1 MSNEA
6 LNTVLSHLVIPVV
19 VIHDAA
25 TTPAVTD
32 GLVVGGLPVAEVTF
46 RTDAAPAAIESMAG
60 DGRITV
66 GAGTVINAR
75 QVDEAVSAGASFVV
89 SPGLSREVVDR
100 CRHHAIPVLP
110 GAITPTEIMA
120 GIDMG
125 LDTFKFFPAGTF
137 GGAAT
142 IASLEGPFPHL
153 RFVPT
158 GGVKPHNLAD
168 FLSCANITA
177 VGGTWLTPADAVA
190 ARDCHTIANLVR
202 EAVDSA
208 HHIVKEQS

>member
-6 LNTVLSHLVIPVV
+6 LDAVLSHLVIPVV

-25 TTPAVTD
+25 TTPAVTE
-32 GLVVGGLPVAEVTF
+32 GLVDGGLPVAEVTF
-46 RTDAAPAAIESMAG
+46 RTAAAADAIASMAA
-60 DGRITV
+60 DGRVTV

-75 QVDEAVSAGASFVV
+75 QVDAAVSAGATFVV
-89 SPGLSREVVDR
+89 SPGLSAEVVER
-100 CRHHAIPVLP
+100 CNHHGIPVLP
-110 GAITPTEIMA
+110 GVITPSEIMA
-120 GIDMG
+120 GIDLG
-125 LDTFKFFPAGTF
+125 LDTFKFFPAGSF

-142 IASLEGPFPHL
+142 IASLAGPFPNL

-168 FLSCANITA
+168 FLSRPNIPA

-190 ARDCHTIANLVR
+190 ARDSRTIATLAF
-202 EAVDSA
+202 EAARSA
-208 HHIVKEQS
+208 HSIVEEQS

>member
-1 MSNEA
+1 MPSRFCRGPSPRPKLWLA
-6 LNTVLSHLVIPVV
+6 STWDS
-19 VIHDAA
+19 
-25 TTPAVTD
+25 TP
-32 GLVVGGLPVAEVTF
+32 
-46 RTDAAPAAIESMAG
+46 S
-60 DGRITV
+60 
-66 GAGTVINAR
+66 
-75 QVDEAVSAGASFVV
+75 SS
-89 SPGLSREVVDR
+89 S
-100 CRHHAIPVLP
+100 
-110 GAITPTEIMA
+110 
-120 GIDMG
+120 
-125 LDTFKFFPAGTF
+125 GTF

-168 FLSCANITA
+168 FLSRANIPA

>member
-6 LNTVLSHLVIPVV
+6 LDKVLANLIIPVV

-46 RTDAAPAAIESMAG
+46 RTDAAPAAIESMAS
-60 DGRITV
+60 DGRIIV
-66 GAGTVINAR
+66 GAGTVISAR
-75 QVDEAVSAGASFVV
+75 QVDEAVGPGATFGA

-110 GAITPTEIMA
+110 GVITPTEIMA

-125 LDTFKFFPAGTF
+125 LDTFKFFPAGIF

-142 IASLEGPFPHL
+142 IVSLGGPFPHL

-158 GGVKPHNLAD
+158 GGVKPRNLAD
-168 FLSCANITA
+168 FLSRPNIPA

-190 ARDCHTIANLVR
+190 ARDSHAIANLAR
-202 EAVDSA
+202 EAAHSA
-208 HHIVKEQS
+208 HHIVKE

>member
-1 MSNEA
+1 MD
-6 LNTVLSHLVIPVV
+6 VLSSLRAARLVPVV
-19 VIHDAA
+19 VLDDARDA
-25 TTPAVTD
+25 D
-32 GLVVGGLPVAEVTF
+32 GLAGALVAGGLPVAEVTF

-66 GAGTVINAR
+66 VAGTVINAR

-158 GGVKPHNLAD
+158 GGVKPHTLAD
-168 FLSCANITA
+168 FLSRANIPA

>member
-125 LDTFKFFPAGTF
+125 LDTFSQPAPSAVQPPSRRWKALSRTYVSSPPVGSSRTTSQISSPAPIFLPSEVPGSPRLMPSPPGT
-137 GGAAT
+137 AT
-142 IASLEGPFPHL
+142 PS
-153 RFVPT
+153 PT
-158 GGVKPHNLAD
+158 
-168 FLSCANITA
+168 
-177 VGGTWLTPADAVA
+177 
-190 ARDCHTIANLVR
+190 
-202 EAVDSA
+202 
-208 HHIVKEQS
+208 

>member
-6 LNTVLSHLVIPVV
+6 LDKVLANLIIPVV

-46 RTDAAPAAIESMAG
+46 RTDAAPAAIESMAN
-60 DGRITV
+60 DGRIIV
-66 GAGTVINAR
+66 GAGTVISAR
-75 QVDEAVSAGASFVV
+75 QVDEAVGAGATFVV

-100 CRHHAIPVLP
+100 CRPPAIPVLP
-110 GAITPTEIMA
+110 GVITPTEIMA

-125 LDTFKFFPAGTF
+125 LDTFKFFPAGIF

-142 IASLEGPFPHL
+142 IASLGGPFPHL

-158 GGVKPHNLAD
+158 GGVKPRNLAD
-168 FLSCANITA
+168 FLSRPNIPA

-190 ARDCHTIANLVR
+190 ARDSHAIANLAR
-202 EAVDSA
+202 EAAHSA

>member
-6 LNTVLSHLVIPVV
+6 LDKVLANLIIPVV

-46 RTDAAPAAIESMAG
+46 RTDAATAAIESMAS
-60 DGRITV
+60 DGRIIV
-66 GAGTVINAR
+66 GAGTVISAR
-75 QVDEAVSAGASFVV
+75 QVDEAVGAGATFVV

-110 GAITPTEIMA
+110 GVITPTEIMA

-125 LDTFKFFPAGTF
+125 LDTFKFFPAGIF

-142 IASLEGPFPHL
+142 IVSLGGPFPHL

-158 GGVKPHNLAD
+158 GGVKPRNLAD
-168 FLSCANITA
+168 FLSRPNIPA

-190 ARDCHTIANLVR
+190 ARDSHAIANLAR
-202 EAVDSA
+202 EAAHSA
-208 HHIVKEQS
+208 HHIVKE

>member
-6 LNTVLSHLVIPVV
+6 LDKVLANLIIPVV

-32 GLVVGGLPVAEVTF
+32 GLVVGGLPVAEVPF
-46 RTDAAPAAIESMAG
+46 RTDAAPAAIESMAS
-60 DGRITV
+60 DGRIIV
-66 GAGTVINAR
+66 GAGTVISAR
-75 QVDEAVSAGASFVV
+75 QVDEAVGAGATFVV

-110 GAITPTEIMA
+110 GVITPTEIMA

-125 LDTFKFFPAGTF
+125 LDTFKFFPAGIF

-142 IASLEGPFPHL
+142 IASLGSPFPHL

-158 GGVKPHNLAD
+158 GGVKPRNLAD
-168 FLSCANITA
+168 FLSRPNIPA

-190 ARDCHTIANLVR
+190 ARDSHAIANLAR
-202 EAVDSA
+202 EAAHSA
-208 HHIVKEQS
+208 HHIVKE

>member
-32 GLVVGGLPVAEVTF
+32 GLVVGGLPVAAVTF

-89 SPGLSREVVDR
+89 SPARSSIDVGTMPSRFCRGPSPRPKLWLASTWDSTPSSSSQPAPSAVQPPSRRWKALSRTYVSSPPVGSSRTTSQISSPAPIFLPSEV
-100 CRHHAIPVLP
+100 P
-110 GAITPTEIMA
+110 GSPRLMPSPPGTATP
-120 GIDMG
+120 
-125 LDTFKFFPAGTF
+125 
-137 GGAAT
+137 
-142 IASLEGPFPHL
+142 S
-153 RFVPT
+153 PT
-158 GGVKPHNLAD
+158 
-168 FLSCANITA
+168 
-177 VGGTWLTPADAVA
+177 
-190 ARDCHTIANLVR
+190 
-202 EAVDSA
+202 
-208 HHIVKEQS
+208 

>member
-6 LNTVLSHLVIPVV
+6 LDKVLANLIIPVV
-19 VIHDAA
+19 VVHDAA

-46 RTDAAPAAIESMAG
+46 RTDAAPAAIESMAS
-60 DGRITV
+60 DGRIIV
-66 GAGTVINAR
+66 GAGTVISAR
-75 QVDEAVSAGASFVV
+75 QVDEAVGAGATFVV

-110 GAITPTEIMA
+110 GVITPTEIMA

-125 LDTFKFFPAGTF
+125 LDTFKFFPAGIF

-142 IASLEGPFPHL
+142 IVSLGGPFPHL

-158 GGVKPHNLAD
+158 GGVKPRNLAD
-168 FLSCANITA
+168 FLSRPNIPA

-190 ARDCHTIANLVR
+190 ARDSHAIANLAR
-202 EAVDSA
+202 EAAHSA
-208 HHIVKEQS
+208 HHIVKE

>member
-1 MSNEA
+1 M
-6 LNTVLSHLVIPVV
+6 
-19 VIHDAA
+19 
-25 TTPAVTD
+25 
-32 GLVVGGLPVAEVTF
+32 TF

-142 IASLEGPFPHL
+142 IAFAGRPFPAPTFRPHRWGQAAQPR
-153 RFVPT
+153 RFPL
-158 GGVKPHNLAD
+158 PRQYSCRRRYLAHP
-168 FLSCANITA
+168 
-177 VGGTWLTPADAVA
+177 G
-190 ARDCHTIANLVR
+190 
-202 EAVDSA
+202 
-208 HHIVKEQS
+208 

>member
-75 QVDEAVSAGASFVV
+75 QVDEAVSAGALKPGMKVMLLGFVV
-89 SPGLSREVVDR
+89 GLSW
-100 CRHHAIPVLP
+100 
-110 GAITPTEIMA
+110 G
-120 GIDMG
+120 G
-125 LDTFKFFPAGTF
+125 LVT
-137 GGAAT
+137 
-142 IASLEGPFPHL
+142 
-153 RFVPT
+153 
-158 GGVKPHNLAD
+158 
-168 FLSCANITA
+168 
-177 VGGTWLTPADAVA
+177 TW
-190 ARDCHTIANLVR
+190 
-202 EAVDSA
+202 S
-208 HHIVKEQS
+208 

>member
-6 LNTVLSHLVIPVV
+6 LDKVLANLIIPVV

-25 TTPAVTD
+25 TPLAVTD

-46 RTDAAPAAIESMAG
+46 RTDAAPAAIESMAS
-60 DGRITV
+60 DGRIIV
-66 GAGTVINAR
+66 GAGTVISAR
-75 QVDEAVSAGASFVV
+75 QVDEAVGAGATFVV

-110 GAITPTEIMA
+110 GVITPTEIMA

-125 LDTFKFFPAGTF
+125 LDTFKFFPAGIF

-142 IASLEGPFPHL
+142 IVSLGGPFPHL

-158 GGVKPHNLAD
+158 GGVKPRNLAD
-168 FLSCANITA
+168 FLSRPNIPA

-190 ARDCHTIANLVR
+190 ARDSHAIANLAR
-202 EAVDSA
+202 EAAHSA
-208 HHIVKEQS
+208 HHIVKE

>member
-1 MSNEA
+1 M
-6 LNTVLSHLVIPVV
+6 
-19 VIHDAA
+19 
-25 TTPAVTD
+25 
-32 GLVVGGLPVAEVTF
+32 
-46 RTDAAPAAIESMAG
+46 
-60 DGRITV
+60 
-66 GAGTVINAR
+66 
-75 QVDEAVSAGASFVV
+75 SAGASFVV

-158 GGVKPHNLAD
+158 GGSSRTTSQISSPAPI
-168 FLSCANITA
+168 FLPSEVPGSPRLMPSPPGTA
-177 VGGTWLTPADAVA
+177 TPSP
-190 ARDCHTIANLVR
+190 T
-202 EAVDSA
+202 
-208 HHIVKEQS
+208 

>member
-1 MSNEA
+1 
-6 LNTVLSHLVIPVV
+6 
-19 VIHDAA
+19 
-25 TTPAVTD
+25 
-32 GLVVGGLPVAEVTF
+32 
-46 RTDAAPAAIESMAG
+46 MAG

-168 FLSCANITA
+168 FPPAPIFLPSEVPGSPRLMPSPPGTA
-177 VGGTWLTPADAVA
+177 TPSP
-190 ARDCHTIANLVR
+190 T
-202 EAVDSA
+202 
-208 HHIVKEQS
+208 

>member
-6 LNTVLSHLVIPVV
+6 LDKVLANLIIPVV

-25 TTPAVTD
+25 TTLAVTD

-46 RTDAAPAAIESMAG
+46 RTDAAPAAIESMAS
-60 DGRITV
+60 DGRIIV
-66 GAGTVINAR
+66 GAGTVISAR
-75 QVDEAVSAGASFVV
+75 QVDEAVGAGATFVV

-110 GAITPTEIMA
+110 GVITPTEIMA

-137 GGAAT
+137 GGAAA
-142 IASLEGPFPHL
+142 IASLGGPFPHL

-158 GGVKPHNLAD
+158 GGVKPRNLAD
-168 FLSCANITA
+168 FLSRPNIPA

-190 ARDCHTIANLVR
+190 ARDSHAIADLAR
-202 EAVDSA
+202 AAA
-208 HHIVKEQS
+208 HSGRHIVKEQS

>member
-75 QVDEAVSAGASFVV
+75 QVDEAVSAGATFVV

-100 CRHHAIPVLP
+100 CRHHDIPVLP
-110 GAITPTEIMA
+110 GVITPTEIMA

-125 LDTFKFFPAGTF
+125 LDTFKFFPAGNF
-137 GGAAT
+137 GGATT
-142 IASLEGPFPHL
+142 IASLDGPFPNL

-168 FLSCANITA
+168 FLSRPNIPA

-190 ARDCHTIANLVR
+190 ARDSRTIANLAR
-202 EAVDSA
+202 EAARSA
-208 HHIVKEQS
+208 HSIVEEQS